1 MAILLNGPVVACDEF
16 LSLDGESVKQK
27 AVLKGVF
34 PVTVDLI
41 VDEISYISIYA
52 CRVRCCRAAPFMA
65 CT

>member
-1 MAILLNGPVVACDEF
+1 MLLNGPVVASDEF
-16 LSLDGESVKQK
+16 HSLDGEAVKQK
-27 AVLKGVF
+27 AALKGVF

-41 VDEISYISIYA
+41 VDEISYTSIYA